1 MGRRGVC
8 GVGMLHRD
16 LVSSAEEGYFYRHQ
30 CGLEDALPDEGSVLY
45 LEKCQ
50 RPIKGSEGVPEERA
64 GLRGA
69 ECFVSPPTK
78 DQASGGA
85 G

>member
-45 LEKCQ
+45 LEKSQ
-50 RPIKGSEGVPEERA
+50 RPIEGSEGVPEERA
-64 GLRGA
+64 GLWGG
-69 ECFVSPPTK
+69 ELVVGPLTK
-78 DQASGGA
+78 D
-85 G
+85 